1 MDRQITL
8 QPDRAAVR
16 FSSPVKTGSS
26 GSASFEKMLNDFNEN
41 NSTIISK
48 TESAKVV
55 LVGEITQEKRTVSE
69 LLMQHDE
76 LKKNGWNILS
86 SSQNRNKDYTN
97 LQAGTRIYYD
107 RESGAM
113 SWSGKDQSTPA
124 SEVYRNRVQFT
135 PQPIVAVQKQE
146 PLPVSPA
153 IHELGEISNS
163 QPTVSHLLKTNK
175 GLGSETWNILA
186 AAPNSTKDFSSLP
199 PGTKVLY
206 DSTTK
211 EISWQLPGNSVVS
224 NPASGELLS
233 PAQEAS
239 DEPASRTSVMQPAP
253 VDQRVSANQR
263 QQILLGTID
272 SNNSTV
278 SHLLMNNPEYKDQ
291 AWQLLNNSVNMNKSF
306 KRIPVGAE
314 VFIQPGTMEIG
325 WTGGEQVRAAT
336 SVLSATL
343 VKTVHLEDE
352 FAESAI
358 PAADLIEA
366 VQPFIGK
373 SYKDIDC
380 YELLVKGLRRMD
392 IPYEGKDGLFTKL
405 TTMAK
410 EKGLPVNAYLNGEGI
425 VKAAGTLV
433 LSKSYPRMGNWKDD
447 ANTLIREME
456 PLLDKGQILSFSTE
470 KRGHTGI
477 VSQQNDQWTFINS
490 GRLDNSLTD
499 NSVSRGVGEEVLQDE
514 IRNWFK
520 LAHSKGE
527 SLSVTLGQL
536 EQQKVLTAYNMAGK
550 FSRQI

>member
-16 FSSPVKTGSS
+16 FSSPVKTDSS
-26 GSASFEKMLNDFNEN
+26 GSTSFEKMLNDFNEN

-48 TESAKVV
+48 TEPAKVV

-107 RESGAM
+107 RESGTL

-135 PQPIVAVQKQE
+135 PQPIVTVQKQE
-146 PLPVSPA
+146 ALPVSPA
-153 IHELGEISNS
+153 ILELGEISNS
-163 QPTVSHLLKTNK
+163 QPTVSHLLKADQ

-206 DSTTK
+206 DSTTR

-239 DEPASRTSVMQPAP
+239 VEPASRTTVMQPAP
-253 VDQRVSANQR
+253 FEQRAPANQG

-278 SHLLMNNPEYKDQ
+278 SHLLMNNPEFKDQ
-291 AWQLLNNSVNMNKSF
+291 AWQLLNNSVNINKSF
-306 KRIPVGAE
+306 NQIPVGAE
-314 VFIQPGTMEIG
+314 VFIEPGTMEIS
-325 WTGGEQVRAAT
+325 WTGGEQSRAAT
-336 SVLSATL
+336 PVLSATL
-343 VKTVHLEDE
+343 VKTVHLENE

-392 IPYEGKDGLFTKL
+392 IPYEGKDGLFNKL